1 MPVTRL
7 TRIAAPPQVG
17 PRARTYRL
25 LLEQAME
32 IAQSGQVPSVAQI
45 AIQAGVSRATAYRYF
60 PTRSTLVAAMVNH
73 SLGPVRSWRGNSA
86 DGRARVNELFDQ
98 TFPRFKEYEP
108 QLRAA
113 LMIAVEHQLRERA
126 GLLEEE
132 PYRRG
137 YRVGILEHAVE
148 PLKRTLGPKGTERL
162 IMALAMVYGIEPYV
176 IWKDIFG
183 ANDRKVE
190 AVARWMA
197 QALVDAA
204 LREPRALNLNSRTRE
219 LNLNA
224 ETQRTQ
230 RKAEKTGS
238 NGARATRS
246 R

>member
-1 MPVTRL
+1 M
-7 TRIAAPPQVG
+7 Q
-17 PRARTYRL
+17 
-25 LLEQAME
+25 QAME

-45 AIQAGVSRATAYRYF
+45 AMQAGVSRATAYRYF
-60 PTRSTLVAAMVNH
+60 PTRSKLIAAMVH
-73 SLGPVRSWRGNSA
+73 YSLGPVRSWRGKSDN
-86 DGRARVNELFDQ
+86 GRERVNELFDQ

-137 YRVGILEHAVE
+137 YRVGILQHAVE
-148 PLKRTLGPKGTERL
+148 PLKRTLGAKGCERL

-183 ANDRKVE
+183 ASDRQVE

-204 LREPRALNLNSRTRE
+204 LREAPADKKPAPRKSRR
-219 LNLNA
+219 A
-224 ETQRTQ
+224 
-230 RKAEKTGS
+230 
-238 NGARATRS
+238 NGHVRP
-246 R
+246 